1 MFSRTAPAVRKTCAD
16 RSWMMANDQKVQSV
30 IRKMALVSTISSYFI
45 GCILI
50 GVLGGRWL
58 DGYFETGGLLMAA
71 GFLVGLTAAVY
82 GIYHVL
88 KRTLGDDT

>member
-1 MFSRTAPAVRKTCAD
+1 
-16 RSWMMANDQKVQSV
+16 MANDQKVQSV